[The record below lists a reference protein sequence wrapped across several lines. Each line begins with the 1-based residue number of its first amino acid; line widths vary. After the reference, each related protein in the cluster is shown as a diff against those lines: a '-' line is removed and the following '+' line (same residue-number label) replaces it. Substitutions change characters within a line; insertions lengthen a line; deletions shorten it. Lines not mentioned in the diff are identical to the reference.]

1 MNHQCKANLKETTK
15 QKTKETPEETAKKKK
30 GAKGLNVKRLKQTLQ
45 TTL

>member
-15 QKTKETPEETAKKKK
+15 QKTKETPEETAKKKS
-30 GAKGLNVKRLKQTLQ
+30 AKGLNVKRLKQTLQ